1 MWPKEG
7 KMFTVHMVNFNMNK
21 GTFPTLAEAVAQAR
35 ALGFECA
42 IFLDGEFVQS
52 VKPY

>member
-1 MWPKEG
+1 
-7 KMFTVHMVNFNMNK
+7 MFTVHMVNFNMNK
-21 GTFPTLAEAVAQAR
+21 GTFATLDEAVAQAR

-42 IFLDGEFVQS
+42 IFRDGEFVQS

>member
-1 MWPKEG
+1 
-7 KMFTVHMVNFNMNK
+7 MFTVYMVNFNLNK
-21 GTFPTLAEAVAQAR
+21 GTFSTLAEAVAQAR

-42 IFLDGEFVQS
+42 IFLDGEFVQA

>member
-1 MWPKEG
+1 
-7 KMFTVHMVNFNMNK
+7 MFTVHMVNFNMNK
-21 GTFPTLAEAVAQAR
+21 GTFATLEEAVAQAR

-42 IFLDGEFVQS
+42 IFRDGELIRQ

>member
-1 MWPKEG
+1 
-7 KMFTVHMVNFNMNK
+7 MFTVHMVNFNMNK
-21 GTFPTLAEAVAQAR
+21 GTFATLEEAVAQAR

-42 IFLDGEFVQS
+42 IFQDGELICH